1 MVLIRDEIAG
11 DAAAGKIFGNKDS
24 FWKLLGILE
33 SRKFKISLVLGL
45 VFLKVCLNV
54 SILSQVNIDTHELH
68 ECK

>member
-1 MVLIRDEIAG
+1 MRLIRDEIAG
-11 DAAAGKIFGNKDS
+11 AAAGKIFGNKNS
-24 FWKLLGILE
+24 FWKLFGI
-33 SRKFKISLVLGL
+33 KKIQDKSWVLGL